1 MVSENKSGY
10 FWLNDLIKNS
20 EKILKE
26 SDSYLS
32 LNIEELNSSI
42 KGLIEQQF
50 YVLAAR
56 PSVGKTTFCLNII
69 ARTLRGLKDNEI
81 IVFFS
86 LEMSTREILN
96 RLLEIL
102 KIMYSEKEL
111 EELQREKRLLIVDY
125 PNSNVF
131 KIGNFIDDLNKTF
144 KVRSLIIDH
153 LQLLNLEKNQ
163 QNLPRYEK
171 MTQITRQLKIISKEK
186 NINILAISQL
196 SRDFEKRNSALKLN
210 EIDVQLSDL
219 RDSGSIEQDADV
231 VLFLVNK
238 KDPKN
243 KEKYSVVIAKNRNGS
258 TDIINAI
265 FLKSKF
271 LFFFQSDIFCKKCS
285 RWVNESG
292 KIKLVDGNWVCS
304 ACVKINNQNET
315 TPVNLFATNVGLD
328 NGSIKKI
335 ND

>member
-1 MVSENKSGY
+1 MSENKSGY

-32 LNIEELNSSI
+32 LNIQELNSSI

-69 ARTLRGLKDNEI
+69 ARALKGLKDNEI

-102 KIMYSEKEL
+102 KIMYSDKEL

-186 NINILAISQL
+186 SINILAISQL

-231 VLFLVNK
+231 VMFLVNK

-243 KEKYSVVIAKNRNGS
+243 KEKYSVVIAKNRNGG

-285 RWVNESG
+285 RWINEIR
-292 KIKLVDGNWVCS
+292 KIKLTDDNWVCS
-304 ACVKINNQNET
+304 ECVKNNSKNAT
-315 TPVNLFATNVGLD
+315 ASVNLEN
-328 NGSIKKI
+328 NGV
-335 ND
+335 